1 MTLGEFIRAYREQN
15 NLSQRQFAERSG
27 VSNGY
32 ISMLEK
38 NENPKTGQP
47 LSPSMPVLKKIA
59 QAMSMTVNDLCTYV
73 EDMAID
79 LGTTVI
85 DYEDAQEKLRIILT
99 EPEYAMLRAFQ
110 AADERARED
119 ALLLLRAHSCGGGK

>member
-1 MTLGEFIRAYREQN
+1 MTLGEFIKAYREKN
-15 NLSQRQFAERSG
+15 NLSQRQFADRSG

-47 LSPSMPVLKKIA
+47 LTPSMPVLKKIA
-59 QAMSMTVNDLCTYV
+59 SALGMSVNELCSFV
-73 EDMAID
+73 DDMAND

-85 DYEDAQEKLRIILT
+85 DYEDAQEKLRIILS
-99 EPEYAMLRAFQ
+99 EDEYAMLRAFQ
-110 AADERARED
+110 SADARARKD
-119 ALLLLRAHSCGGGK
+119 ALLLLKANVRVF

>member
-1 MTLGEFIRAYREQN
+1 MTLGEFIKTYREKN
-15 NLSQRQFAERSG
+15 DLSQRQFADKSG

-59 QAMSMTVNDLCTYV
+59 SAMGMTVNDLCSFV
-73 EDMAID
+73 DDMAID
-79 LGTTVI
+79 LGTTVM
-85 DYEDAQEKLRIILT
+85 DYEEAQEKLRILMT
-99 EPEYAMLRAFQ
+99 ENEFAMLRAFQ
-110 AADERARED
+110 AADDRARED
-119 ALLLLRAHSCGGGK
+119 AMAILKAHRK

>member
-1 MTLGEFIRAYREQN
+1 MTLGEFIKAYREKN
-15 NLSQRQFAERSG
+15 DLSQRQFADKSG

-59 QAMSMTVNDLCTYV
+59 SAMGMTVNDLCSFV
-73 EDMAID
+73 DDMAID
-79 LGTTVI
+79 LGTTVM
-85 DYEDAQEKLRIILT
+85 DYEDAQEKLRMILT
-99 EPEYAMLRAFQ
+99 EAEFSMLRAFQ
-110 AADERARED
+110 SADDRARAD
-119 ALLLLRAHSCGGGK
+119 ALAILKAHQK

>member
-1 MTLGEFIRAYREQN
+1 MTIGEFIKAYREKN
-15 NLSQRQFAERSG
+15 ELSQRQFADKSG

-59 QAMSMTVNDLCTYV
+59 SAMGMTVNDLCSFV
-73 EDMAID
+73 DDMAID
-79 LGTTVI
+79 LGTTVM
-85 DYEDAQEKLRIILT
+85 DFEDVQEKLRMILT
-99 EPEYAMLRAFQ
+99 EAEFAMLRAFQ
-110 AADERARED
+110 AADDRARKD
-119 ALLLLRAHSCGGGK
+119 ALAILKAHQMK

>member
-1 MTLGEFIRAYREQN
+1 MTLGEFIKAYREKN
-15 NLSQRQFAERSG
+15 ELSQRQFADKSG

-59 QAMSMTVNDLCTYV
+59 SAMGMTVNDLCSFV
-73 EDMAID
+73 DDMAID
-79 LGTTVI
+79 LGTTVM
-85 DYEDAQEKLRIILT
+85 DYEDAQEKLRMILT
-99 EPEYAMLRAFQ
+99 EAEFSMLRAFQ
-110 AADERARED
+110 SADDRARAD
-119 ALLLLRAHSCGGGK
+119 ALAILKAHQVKK

>member
-1 MTLGEFIRAYREQN
+1 MTLGEFIKAYRDKN
-15 NLSQRQFAERSG
+15 GLSQRQFADKSG

-59 QAMSMTVNDLCTYV
+59 AAMGMTVNDMCSFV
-73 EDMAID
+73 DGMAID
-79 LGTTVI
+79 LGTTVM
-85 DYEDAQEKLRIILT
+85 DFEEAQEKLRIILS
-99 EPEYAMLRAFQ
+99 EDEYRMLRTYQ
-110 AADERARED
+110 GADGRARED
-119 ALLLLRAHSCGGGK
+119 ALAILKAHQK

>member
-1 MTLGEFIRAYREQN
+1 MTLGEFIKAYREKN
-15 NLSQRQFAERSG
+15 ELSQRQFADKSG

-59 QAMSMTVNDLCTYV
+59 SAMGMTVNDLCSFV
-73 EDMAID
+73 DDMAID
-79 LGTTVI
+79 LGTTVM
-85 DYEDAQEKLRIILT
+85 DYEDAQEKLRMILT
-99 EPEYAMLRAFQ
+99 EAEFSMLRAFQ
-110 AADERARED
+110 SADDRARAD
-119 ALLLLRAHSCGGGK
+119 ALAILKAHQK

>member
-1 MTLGEFIRAYREQN
+1 MTLGEFIRNYREQR

-47 LSPSMPVLKKIA
+47 LSPSMPVLKKLA
-59 QAMSMTVNDLCTYV
+59 TAMGMTVNELCSSV
-73 EDMAID
+73 DDMAID
-79 LGTTVI
+79 LGTIII
-85 DYEDAQEKLRIILT
+85 DYEDAQEKLRIILS
-99 EPEYAMLRAFQ
+99 ESEYAMLQAYQ

-119 ALLLLRAHSCGGGK
+119 ALRILKAHRV

>member
-1 MTLGEFIRAYREQN
+1 MTLGDFIKAYREQN
-15 NLSQRQFAERSG
+15 GLSQRQFAERSG

-47 LSPSMPVLKKIA
+47 LSPTTSVLKKLSA
-59 QAMSMTVNDLCTYV
+59 AMGMTVSDLSTHV
-73 EDMAID
+73 DDMAGL
-79 LGTTVI
+79 LGTTVM

-99 EPEYAMLRAFQ
+99 EGEYRMLRAYQ
-110 AADERARED
+110 AADERARAD
-119 ALLLLRAHSCGGGK
+119 ALALLQRHGL

>member
-1 MTLGEFIRAYREQN
+1 MTLGEFIKAYREKN
-15 NLSQRQFAERSG
+15 DLSQRQFADKSG

-59 QAMSMTVNDLCTYV
+59 SAMGMTVNDLCSFV
-73 EDMAID
+73 DDMAID
-79 LGTTVI
+79 LGTTVM
-85 DYEDAQEKLRIILT
+85 DYEDAQEKLRIILS
-99 EPEYAMLRAFQ
+99 EAEYAMLRAFQ
-110 AADERARED
+110 AADDRARED
-119 ALLLLRAHSCGGGK
+119 AFAILKAHQMK

>member
-1 MTLGEFIRAYREQN
+1 MTLGEFIKAYREKN
-15 NLSQRQFAERSG
+15 DLSQRQFADKSG

-59 QAMSMTVNDLCTYV
+59 AAMGMTVNDMCSFV
-73 EDMAID
+73 DDMAID
-79 LGTTVI
+79 LGTTVM
-85 DYEDAQEKLRIILT
+85 DYEDAQEKLRMILT
-99 EPEYAMLRAFQ
+99 ETEYTMLRAFQ
-110 AADERARED
+110 AADDRARED
-119 ALLLLRAHSCGGGK
+119 ALIILKAHQVK

>member
-1 MTLGEFIRAYREQN
+1 MTLGEFIKTYREKN
-15 NLSQRQFAERSG
+15 DLSQRQFAEKSG

-59 QAMSMTVNDLCTYV
+59 SAMGMTVNDLSSFV
-73 EDMAID
+73 DDMAID
-79 LGTTVI
+79 LGTTVM
-85 DYEDAQEKLRIILT
+85 DFDDAQEKLRMILT
-99 EPEYAMLRAFQ
+99 EAEFAMLRAYQ
-110 AADERARED
+110 AADDRARDD
-119 ALLLLRAHSCGGGK
+119 ALTLLKAHTRN

>member
-1 MTLGEFIRAYREQN
+1 MTLGEFIKAYRDKN
-15 NLSQRQFAERSG
+15 DLSQRQFADKSG

-59 QAMSMTVNDLCTYV
+59 AAMGMTVNDMCSFV
-73 EDMAID
+73 DDMAID
-79 LGTTVI
+79 LGTTVM
-85 DYEDAQEKLRIILT
+85 DYEDAQEKLRIILS
-99 EPEYAMLRAFQ
+99 EEEYAMLRAYQ
-110 AADERARED
+110 AADDRARAD
-119 ALLLLRAHSCGGGK
+119 ALALLKAHQK

>member
-1 MTLGEFIRAYREQN
+1 MTLGEFIKAYREKN
-15 NLSQRQFAERSG
+15 ELSQRQFADKSG

-59 QAMSMTVNDLCTYV
+59 SAMGMTVNDLCSFV
-73 EDMAID
+73 DDMAID

-85 DYEDAQEKLRIILT
+85 DYEDAQEKLRMILT
-99 EPEYAMLRAFQ
+99 EAEFSMLRAFQ
-110 AADERARED
+110 SADDRARAD
-119 ALLLLRAHSCGGGK
+119 ALALLKAHMAK

>member
-1 MTLGEFIRAYREQN
+1 MTLGDFIKAYREKN
-15 NLSQRQFAERSG
+15 DLSQRQFADKSG

-59 QAMSMTVNDLCTYV
+59 SAMGMTVNDLCSFV
-73 EDMAID
+73 DDMAID
-79 LGTTVI
+79 LGTTVM
-85 DYEDAQEKLRIILT
+85 DYEDAQEKLRIILS
-99 EPEYAMLRAFQ
+99 EDEYAMLRAFQ
-110 AADERARED
+110 AADDRARED
-119 ALLLLRAHSCGGGK
+119 ALAILKAHQKK

>member
-1 MTLGEFIRAYREQN
+1 MTLGEFIKAYRDKN
-15 NLSQRQFAERSG
+15 DLSQRQFADKSG

-59 QAMSMTVNDLCTYV
+59 AAMGMTVNDMCSFV
-73 EDMAID
+73 DDMAID
-79 LGTTVI
+79 LGTTVM
-85 DYEDAQEKLRIILT
+85 DYEDAQEKLRIILS
-99 EPEYAMLRAFQ
+99 EDEYAMLRAYQ
-110 AADERARED
+110 AADDRARKD
-119 ALLLLRAHSCGGGK
+119 ALLLLMENKKVR

>member
-1 MTLGEFIRAYREQN
+1 MTLGEFIKAYRERN
-15 NLSQRQFAERSG
+15 DLSQRQFADKSG

-59 QAMSMTVNDLCTYV
+59 SAMGMTVNDMCSFV
-73 EDMAID
+73 DDMAID
-79 LGTTVI
+79 LGTTVM
-85 DYEDAQEKLRIILT
+85 DYEEAQEKLRMILT
-99 EPEYAMLRAFQ
+99 EEEYAMLRAFQ
-110 AADERARED
+110 AADDRARED
-119 ALLLLRAHSCGGGK
+119 VMLILKAHQK

>member
-1 MTLGEFIRAYREQN
+1 MTLGEFIKSYRDKN
-15 NLSQRQFAERSG
+15 DLSQRQFADKSG

-59 QAMSMTVNDLCTYV
+59 AAMGMTVNDMCSFV
-73 EDMAID
+73 DDMAID
-79 LGTTVI
+79 LGTTVM
-85 DYEDAQEKLRIILT
+85 DFEEAQEKLRIILS
-99 EPEYAMLRAFQ
+99 EDEYAMLRAYQ
-110 AADERARED
+110 AADDRARAD
-119 ALLLLRAHSCGGGK
+119 ALALLKAHQK